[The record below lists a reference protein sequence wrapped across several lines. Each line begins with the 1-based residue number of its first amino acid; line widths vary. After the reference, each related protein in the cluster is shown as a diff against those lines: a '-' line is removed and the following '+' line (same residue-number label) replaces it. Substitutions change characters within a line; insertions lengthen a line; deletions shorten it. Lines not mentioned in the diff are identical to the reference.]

1 MAGNADFQALGK
13 VNGMGLHIK
22 EKLRSVL
29 EEQMNK
35 RYRDRLSRAK
45 RRISYEEWLRLTRET
60 EDGGKYPYRPGL
72 LGEGPGA
79 LPPAAGEGSH
89 GFLAERCDA
98 AMPQGLE
105 LLREQGI
112 WLVLQRDGYLDPG
125 AYRWIADYFREH
137 PQTRML
143 YGDEDALDVT
153 GRHRRSPC
161 FKPDWSPDTWLSG
174 FYLGS
179 VVALRRELAE
189 KLAPGIWP
197 RDNDGVLFFEKTAQV
212 RMLVHRL
219 LELAGGFSQGCD
231 AIAHIP
237 GMLFHMN
244 YDAAQ
249 ADVQRQYWRGD
260 EVGVPGQCW
269 RRDEVSVPGQYWQ
282 PDRQIFSI
290 SVIIPSKDNPKA
302 LKQCLDSL
310 RECQEEMGRARAA
323 DFAGKKEQLELLVVD
338 NGSSP
343 ENKAEI
349 EKLTRGMKYIYEPMP
364 FNFSRMCNLGAREA
378 TGDVLLFLNDDIT
391 VCSDGWLGAMAAR
404 ALRPYVGA
412 VGLKLYYPDST
423 KIQHAGIANLPGG
436 PVHKLQFTQDGQ
448 EEDYGYGSLDRN
460 VVAVTGACLMVRRER
475 FWQVGGFPEDLQVA
489 YNDVELCFRLRE
501 EGWHN
506 VVLNRFHA
514 YHHESL
520 SRGSDLTREK
530 MQRLAQEKQ
539 TLYSRHPEYLDY
551 DPYYPKPLC
560 MELGDMHIYGTYLD
574 TRTKWQPLSRLW
586 HLAECPEQEPEN
598 LACEVEIFREDKQE
612 ALRMRGHVVVRWAD
626 NACYDRYLLLRG
638 QGEKG
643 AHVAFLEERYSREA
657 EYGMQEQPNVALCG
671 FRLAL
676 RRGIL
681 PAGRY
686 RIGFQARSRIGRR
699 RLTMWTE
706 AELVIG
712 GKYDT

>member
-1 MAGNADFQALGK
+1 
-13 VNGMGLHIK
+13 MGLHMK

-35 RYRDRLSRAK
+35 RYRDRLGRAK
-45 RRISYEEWLRLTRET
+45 RRISYEEWLRLMKENGDGRE
-60 EDGGKYPYRPGL
+60 YPYRLGL
-72 LGEGPGA
+72 LGHERGASEPGA
-79 LPPAAGEGSH
+79 GTVMS
-89 GFLAERCDA
+89 LAERCDA
-98 AMPQGLE
+98 AMRQGLD

-112 WLVLQRDGYLDPG
+112 WLILQKDGYMDPE
-125 AYRWIADYFREH
+125 AFFWIADHFRDH
-137 PQTRML
+137 PETRIL

-153 GRHRRSPC
+153 GRHRCDPC
-161 FKPDWSPDTWLSG
+161 FKPDWSPDTWLSS

-189 KLAPGIWP
+189 KLPPDAWPGE
-197 RDNDGVLFFEKTAQV
+197 NDGVVFFEEIAQV
-212 RMLVHRL
+212 RGLVHQL
-219 LELAGGFSQGCD
+219 LKLAGGFEKGCD
-231 AIAHIP
+231 AIARLP
-237 GMLFHMN
+237 GMLFHMD

-249 ADVQRQYWRGD
+249 ADVQTEYRSGD
-260 EVGVPGQCW
+260 GWNGLIPE
-269 RRDEVSVPGQYWQ
+269 WQ
-282 PDRQIFSI
+282 QGREASSI
-290 SVIIPSKDNPKA
+290 SVIIPSKDNPEV

-310 RECQEEMGRARAA
+310 KECQKQMGGVDAA
-323 DFAGKKEQLELLVVD
+323 AGGEGKEGAWRLEILVVD

-349 EKLTRGMKYIYEPMP
+349 EKLTQGMKYIYEPMP
-364 FNFSRMCNLGAREA
+364 FNFSGMCNLGAREA
-378 TGDVLLFLNDDIT
+378 TGRLLLFLNDDIT
-391 VCSDGWLGAMAAR
+391 VCADGWLSAMAHR

-460 VVAVTGACLMVRRER
+460 VMAVTGACLMVQRER

-514 YHHESL
+514 CHHESL

-530 MQRLAQEKQ
+530 MQRLSQEKQ
-539 TLYSRHPEYLDY
+539 TLYRRHPEYLDY
-551 DPYYPKPLC
+551 DPYYPEPLC

-574 TRTKWQPLSRLW
+574 TRAESQIASQYQR
-586 HLAECPEQEPEN
+586 LAECPEQEPEN
-598 LACEVEIFREDKQE
+598 LACEVELFQDAKQG
-612 ALRMRGHVVVRWAD
+612 ALGLQGYVVVRWEN

-638 QGEKG
+638 QGEKELR
-643 AHVAFLEERYSREA
+643 ALLLEERYSREA
-657 EYGMQEQPNVALCG
+657 EYGRQEQPGVALCG
-671 FRLAL
+671 FRVVLQ
-676 RRGIL
+676 GGVL
-681 PAGRY
+681 PEGCY
-686 RIGFQARSRIGRR
+686 KIGFQARSRIGRR
-699 RLTMWTE
+699 RLTMWTA

-712 GKYDT
+712 G